1 VALSFSAA
9 LNPNHVLDG
18 LTELRAKLPRST
30 EVWAGGS
37 CPVLHRRPPKEVRTL
52 RTLDSIATAL
62 QDWRSAHPA
71 A

>member
-1 VALSFSAA
+1 
-9 LNPNHVLDG
+9 
-18 LTELRAKLPRST
+18 
-30 EVWAGGS
+30 
-37 CPVLHRRPPKEVRTL
+37 VLHRRPPKEVRTL